1 MRESL
6 GGRMR
11 GMPHRIDPPINN
23 RCIWHGRVTQRVY
36 AAAVSNFTISSPCPL
51 HKRVQTVHTAK
62 PPNTRLEV
70 GPPDAPQF
78 FGHFDAGDDR
88 GREAVQVKP
97 EC

>member
-6 GGRMR
+6 GGPMW
-11 GMPHRIDPPINN
+11 GLPQRIDLPFSN
-23 RCIWHGRVTQRVY
+23 RCIQHGQVTQRVR

-51 HKRVQTVHTAK
+51 HKRVQTVHTER

-70 GPPDAPQF
+70 APPDAPQC

-97 EC
+97 ER